1 MFSLRYKTLK
11 RFLIILLPNIY
22 QKMKIRFKKKRLKLS
37 LIFEILFFILGTI
50 AVISDSNN
58 IFNYGYLII
67 GILYIGTYFFENNKQ
82 YLTIEN
88 GIISKNHLI
97 PKKINLNE
105 IKQIK
110 KFAGDYILKT
120 DSTELRINT
129 ELIEEK
135 SLAELKTVL
144 ENLNLETK

>member
-1 MFSLRYKTLK
+1 
-11 RFLIILLPNIY
+11 
-22 QKMKIRFKKKRLKLS
+22 MKIRFTKKRLKHY
-37 LIFEILFFILGTI
+37 LIFGTLWSVLGTTV
-50 AVISDSNN
+50 VIFNSDNV
-58 IFNYGYLII
+58 FNYGYLII
-67 GILYIGTYFFENNKQ
+67 GILYFGTYLFENNKQ

-105 IKQIK
+105 INLIK

-135 SLAELKTVL
+135 SLAELNTML
-144 ENLNLETK
+144 ENLNLETN

>member
-1 MFSLRYKTLK
+1 
-11 RFLIILLPNIY
+11 
-22 QKMKIRFKKKRLKLS
+22 MKIRFTKKRLKHY
-37 LIFEILFFILGTI
+37 LIFGILWLVLGTT
-50 AVISDSNN
+50 AVIFNSDN

-67 GILYIGTYFFENNKQ
+67 GILYLGTYLFENNKQ

-88 GIISKNHLI
+88 GTISKNHLI

-105 IKQIK
+105 IKRIK

-129 ELIEEK
+129 ELVEKNSLEE
-135 SLAELKTVL
+135 LNTVL
-144 ENLNLETK
+144 ENLNLETN

>member
-1 MFSLRYKTLK
+1 LKGQSLEIRNYAYTNRYQTVD
-11 RFLIILLPNIY
+11 
-22 QKMKIRFKKKRLKLS
+22 KMKIRFKKKRLKFY
-37 LIFEILFFILGTI
+37 LIYGILWLGLGTV
-50 AVISDSNN
+50 AVFFNSDNT
-58 IFNYGYLII
+58 FNYGYLII
-67 GILYIGTYFFENNKQ
+67 GILFIGTYFFKNKNQ

-88 GIISKNHLI
+88 GIIWKNQLI
-97 PKKINLNE
+97 PKKIFLNE
-105 IKQIK
+105 IKRIK

-144 ENLNLETK
+144 ENLNLETN

>member
-1 MFSLRYKTLK
+1 M
-11 RFLIILLPNIY
+11 N
-22 QKMKIRFKKKRLKLS
+22 IRFKKKRFRYY
-37 LIFEILFFILGTI
+37 LIFGILWLVLGTS
-50 AVISDSNN
+50 AVIFDLNN
-58 IFNYGYLII
+58 PFSYGYLLL
-67 GILYIGTYFFENNKQ
+67 GILYVGTYLFENKKQ

-105 IKQIK
+105 IKLIK

-120 DSTELRINT
+120 DSTELKINT
-129 ELIEEK
+129 DLIEEK
-135 SLAELKTVL
+135 SLEELNTVL

>member
-1 MFSLRYKTLK
+1 V
-11 RFLIILLPNIY
+11 
-22 QKMKIRFKKKRLKLS
+22 KIRFTKKRLKHY
-37 LIFEILFFILGTI
+37 LIFGIIWLVLGIT
-50 AVISDSNN
+50 AVIFNSDNV
-58 IFNYGYLII
+58 FNYGYLII
-67 GILYIGTYFFENNKQ
+67 GILYFGTYLFENNKQ

-97 PKKINLNE
+97 PKKINLND
-105 IKQIK
+105 IKRIK

-129 ELIEEK
+129 QLIEEN
-135 SLAELKTVL
+135 SLAELNTVL

>member
-1 MFSLRYKTLK
+1 MRQNDVINHLTE
-11 RFLIILLPNIY
+11 
-22 QKMKIRFKKKRLKLS
+22 KMKIRFTKKRLKHY
-37 LIFEILFFILGTI
+37 LIFGILWLVFGTT
-50 AVISDSNN
+50 AVIFDSENV
-58 IFNYGYLII
+58 FNYVHLII
-67 GILYIGTYFFENNKQ
+67 GILYFGTYLFENNKQ
-82 YLTIEN
+82 YLIIEN

-105 IKQIK
+105 IRRIN

-135 SLAELKTVL
+135 SLEELHTL
-144 ENLNLETK
+144 LDNLNLETK

>member
-1 MFSLRYKTLK
+1 
-11 RFLIILLPNIY
+11 
-22 QKMKIRFKKKRLKLS
+22 MKIRFTKKRLKHY
-37 LIFEILFFILGTI
+37 LIFGILWLVLGTT
-50 AVISDSNN
+50 AVIFNSDN

-67 GILYIGTYFFENNKQ
+67 GILYFGTYLFENNKH

-88 GIISKNHLI
+88 GTISKNHLI

-105 IKQIK
+105 IKRIK

-129 ELIEEK
+129 ELIEK
-135 SLAELKTVL
+135 NSLAELNTVL

>member
-1 MFSLRYKTLK
+1 MCIYLQRNHSQTVGKHLK
-11 RFLIILLPNIY
+11 
-22 QKMKIRFKKKRLKLS
+22 KMKIRFTKKRLKHY
-37 LIFEILFFILGTI
+37 LIFGILWLVLGTT
-50 AVISDSNN
+50 AVIFNSDN

-67 GILYIGTYFFENNKQ
+67 GILYFGTYLFENNKQ

-105 IKQIK
+105 IKRIK

-129 ELIEEK
+129 ELIEK
-135 SLAELKTVL
+135 NSLAELDTVL

>member
-1 MFSLRYKTLK
+1 
-11 RFLIILLPNIY
+11 
-22 QKMKIRFKKKRLKLS
+22 MKIRFTKKRLKHY
-37 LIFEILFFILGTI
+37 LIFGIIWLLFGTT
-50 AVISDSNN
+50 AVIFNSENV
-58 IFNYGYLII
+58 FNYGYIII
-67 GILYIGTYFFENNKQ
+67 GILYFGTYLFENNKH

-88 GIISKNHLI
+88 GTISKNHLV

-105 IKQIK
+105 IKRIK

-135 SLAELKTVL
+135 SLAELNTVL
-144 ENLNLETK
+144 GNLNLETK

>member
-1 MFSLRYKTLK
+1 
-11 RFLIILLPNIY
+11 
-22 QKMKIRFKKKRLKLS
+22 MKIRFKKKRLKYY
-37 LIFEILFFILGTI
+37 LIFGILWLVLGTT
-50 AVISDSNN
+50 AVIFNPESF
-58 IFNYGYLII
+58 FNYGYLLM
-67 GILYIGTYFFENNKQ
+67 GILYAGTYLFENKKQ

-105 IKQIK
+105 IKRIK

-129 ELIEEK
+129 ELIEEN
-135 SLAELKTVL
+135 SLAELNTVL
-144 ENLNLETK
+144 EKLNLETK

>member
-1 MFSLRYKTLK
+1 MRQND
-11 RFLIILLPNIY
+11 IINHLTE
-22 QKMKIRFKKKRLKLS
+22 KMKIRFTKKRLKHY
-37 LIFEILFFILGTI
+37 LIFGILWLVFGIT
-50 AVISDSNN
+50 AVIFDSENV
-58 IFNYGYLII
+58 FNYVHLII
-67 GILYIGTYFFENNKQ
+67 GILYFGTYLFENNKQ

-105 IKQIK
+105 IRRIN
-110 KFAGDYILKT
+110 KFAGDYILET

-135 SLAELKTVL
+135 SLEELHTL
-144 ENLNLETK
+144 LDNLNLETK

>member
-1 MFSLRYKTLK
+1 M
-11 RFLIILLPNIY
+11 N
-22 QKMKIRFKKKRLKLS
+22 IRFKKKRFRYY
-37 LIFEILFFILGTI
+37 LIFGILWLVLGTV
-50 AVISDSNN
+50 AVIFNPDN
-58 IFNYGYLII
+58 IFNSANIFDYGYLVI
-67 GILYIGTYFFENNKQ
+67 GILYIGTYLFENKKQ

-105 IKQIK
+105 IKRIK
-110 KFAGDYILKT
+110 KFAGEYILKT
-120 DSTELRINT
+120 DETELTINT

-135 SLAELKTVL
+135 SLAELNTVL

>member
-1 MFSLRYKTLK
+1 
-11 RFLIILLPNIY
+11 
-22 QKMKIRFKKKRLKLS
+22 MKIRFTKKRLKYY
-37 LIFEILFFILGTI
+37 LIFGIIWLVFGTT
-50 AVISDSNN
+50 AVIFNSENV
-58 IFNYGYLII
+58 FNYGYIII
-67 GILYIGTYFFENNKQ
+67 GILYFGTYLFENNKH

-105 IKQIK
+105 IKRIK

>member
-1 MFSLRYKTLK
+1 MRQND
-11 RFLIILLPNIY
+11 IINHLTE
-22 QKMKIRFKKKRLKLS
+22 KMKIRFTKKRLKHY
-37 LIFEILFFILGTI
+37 LIFGILWLVFGTT
-50 AVISDSNN
+50 AVIFDSENV
-58 IFNYGYLII
+58 FNYVHLII
-67 GILYIGTYFFENNKQ
+67 GILYFGTYLFENNKQ
-82 YLTIEN
+82 YLIIEN

-105 IKQIK
+105 IRRIN

-135 SLAELKTVL
+135 SLEELHTL
-144 ENLNLETK
+144 LDNLNLETK

>member
-1 MFSLRYKTLK
+1 
-11 RFLIILLPNIY
+11 
-22 QKMKIRFKKKRLKLS
+22 MKIRFTKKRLKHY
-37 LIFEILFFILGTI
+37 LIFGILWLVLGTT
-50 AVISDSNN
+50 AVIFNSDN

-67 GILYIGTYFFENNKQ
+67 GILYFGTYLFENNKH

-88 GIISKNHLI
+88 GTISKNHLI

-105 IKQIK
+105 IKRIK

-129 ELIEEK
+129 ELIEKK
-135 SLAELKTVL
+135 SLAELNTML